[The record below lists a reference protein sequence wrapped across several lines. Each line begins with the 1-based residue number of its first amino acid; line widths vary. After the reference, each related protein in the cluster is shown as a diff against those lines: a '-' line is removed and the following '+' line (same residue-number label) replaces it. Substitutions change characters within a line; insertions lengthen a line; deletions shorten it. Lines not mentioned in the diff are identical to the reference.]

1 VSAADDADDDVAD
14 AELGGRGEPW
24 HKLSLVLSLRP
35 APEARVFFTSSSYVI
50 AALRK
55 GNAPPLLCPFI
66 SVTEKS
72 VKKKKKRKKKVI
84 HRSCI
89 DYCSPSPIFFCSLR
103 GKLPLLST
111 LFPRRLKR
119 ETAKGQSTGDLMIII
134 YVYE

>member
-66 SVTEKS
+66 FISVTEKS
-72 VKKKKKRKKKVI
+72 VKKKKKERKK
-84 HRSCI
+84 
-89 DYCSPSPIFFCSLR
+89 
-103 GKLPLLST
+103 
-111 LFPRRLKR
+111 
-119 ETAKGQSTGDLMIII
+119 
-134 YVYE
+134 